1 MRAVAAAVLAV
12 AVFAGGGEA
21 HATPAPVKIV
31 AFGDSLTAGYGLRPE
46 DAFPARLQAAL
57 RARGLDAEVVNSGV
71 SGSTTAGGLAV
82 LPSVIAQKPQV
93 VIVEL
98 GSNDGLRGLDP
109 ETTYANLDTILTRLS
124 DHHIRVLLAGMLAP
138 PNLGR
143 EFGDE
148 FNAIYPRLAE
158 KHKVALYPFFL
169 DGVATVRDL
178 NQDDG
183 MHPNAAGVRVIV
195 ENIMPYLL
203 PLVEAGAAGR

>member
-1 MRAVAAAVLAV
+1 M
-12 AVFAGGGEA
+12 
-21 HATPAPVKIV
+21 I
-31 AFGDSLTAGYGLRPE
+31 
-46 DAFPARLQAAL
+46 
-57 RARGLDAEVVNSGV
+57 NSGV
-71 SGSTTAGGLAV
+71 SGSTSAGGLAV

-93 VIVEL
+93 AIVEL

-109 ETTYANLDTILTRLS
+109 DTTYANLDEILTRLS

-158 KHKVALYPFFL
+158 KHKVAFYPFFL

-203 PLVEAGAAGR
+203 PLVEAGGAGH